1 MESEEEFQK
10 KAKQLFYK
18 TSAQQVGLR
27 AVEIGERSK
36 NGIDGKFTR
45 HLLDSGMW
53 RNNGLYTRVENDRYI
68 DGSKDWMDK
77 IN

>member
-1 MESEEEFQK
+1 MDSEEEFQK
-10 KAKQLFYK
+10 RAKQLFYK
-18 TSAQQVGLR
+18 TSAMQVGAR
-27 AVEIGERSK
+27 AQERLSNSK
-36 NGIDGKFTR
+36 HGIDGGFTN

-53 RNNGLYTRVENDRYI
+53 RNNGLYTRVEADRYI